1 MTSPQPADAADEIL
15 LALGR
20 LRGRRGPRPT
30 DGGPGRMRLLMAV
43 AAASAPLSVSE
54 IADVIA
60 VDQPRASR
68 LVQQSVDL
76 DLVRRE
82 ADPAD
87 ARRTQIVLTEA
98 GTALIDGFRE
108 KRRTALNT
116 ALAEFDESERTELV
130 RLLSKLAEAW
140 PHA

>member
-1 MTSPQPADAADEIL
+1 
-15 LALGR
+15 
-20 LRGRRGPRPT
+20 
-30 DGGPGRMRLLMAV
+30 MRLLMAV
-43 AAASAPLSVSE
+43 AAASAPLSVSD

-68 LVQQSVDL
+68 LVQQSVEL

-82 ADPAD
+82 VDPAD
-87 ARRTQIVLTEA
+87 ARRTQIVLTES
-98 GTALIDGFRE
+98 GIALIEGFRE

-116 ALAEFDESERTELV
+116 ALAEFDDVERGELV
-130 RLLSKLAEAW
+130 RLLKKLAEAW